1 MKRLFL
7 IAGLMGALALAI
19 VASSMAA
26 ANFAGTW
33 VLDKAKSQGLSQ
45 RQQNADKVT

>member
-1 MKRLFL
+1 MKKIVFDRRND
-7 IAGLMGALALAI
+7 GALALAI

-33 VLDKAKSQGLSQ
+33 RWTRPRAGVGPAHA
-45 RQQNADKVT
+45 RR